1 VTALA
6 PDPVQA
12 APASATPASA
22 TPDVRALLPHRG
34 SFLLVDRILTWSSD
48 EIVCLKYVSHT
59 EPHLAGHFPDE
70 PVFPGV
76 LLIEACAQAGGILLG
91 LSGRYT
97 ARAYLAQVSDF
108 KFIARVLPG
117 DAVHLHAA
125 FESAAGRFARVRAR
139 AEVAGRVVAKGAVSY
154 YFNEG

>member
-6 PDPVQA
+6 PDPA
-12 APASATPASA
+12 PSAPASAPAGA

-34 SFLLVDRILTWSSD
+34 SFLLVDRVLAWSGD
-48 EIVCLKYVSHT
+48 DIVCLKYVSHT

-76 LLIEACAQAGGILLG
+76 LLIEACAQAGGVLLG

-97 ARAYLAQVSDF
+97 ARGYLAQVSDF
-108 KFIARVLPG
+108 KFVARVLPG
-117 DAVHLHAA
+117 DAVHLHAT
-125 FESAAGRFARVRAR
+125 FESAAGRFARVRVR

-154 YFNEG
+154 YFNQG